1 MREGGL
7 GGGVVGG
14 GSGEKRDVDGGEVYI
29 YIRAFIGWCVKRK
42 KMRDF
47 IRKRNISILTEFRFE
62 RFTKKYKYVQND
74 QEKRNIVVSIASN
87 KEFERRKRTNN

>member
-1 MREGGL
+1 MAVAERRETWM
-7 GGGVVGG
+7 GV
-14 GSGEKRDVDGGEVYI
+14 KCIYI
-29 YIRAFIGWCVKRK
+29 YEHLLVGVLKEK
-42 KMRDF
+42 KCE
-47 IRKRNISILTEFRFE
+47 ISLENISILTEFRFK

>member
-1 MREGGL
+1 MAVAERRETWMGM
-7 GGGVVGG
+7 
-14 GSGEKRDVDGGEVYI
+14 KCI

>member
-47 IRKRNISILTEFRFE
+47 IRKYFDFEFRFE

>member
-29 YIRAFIGWCVKRK
+29 YIYEHLLVGVLKEK
-42 KMRDF
+42 KCE
-47 IRKRNISILTEFRFE
+47 ISLENISILTEFRFE

-74 QEKRNIVVSIASN
+74 QEERNIVVSIASN

>member
-1 MREGGL
+1 MV
-7 GGGVVGG
+7 GVLK
-14 GSGEKRDVDGGEVYI
+14 EKKCEI
-29 YIRAFIGWCVKRK
+29 SLE
-42 KMRDF
+42 
-47 IRKRNISILTEFRFE
+47 NISILTEFRFE